1 MLAELAACSA
11 AYSTIKKAIQ
21 QGRELVDCGKSIGA
35 FVTAEEDLKEK
46 VEKKKNSVFTK
57 VLGKSGDDFEEFLAL
72 DKLKEQKRELESHMR
87 LYGRPG
93 LYDDWVAYQA
103 QMRRQ
108 RKEALRKAQREREEM
123 IETVTVVAGV
133 GIGAT
138 AAIGALIGLVWY
150 FKGF

>member
-11 AYSTIKKAIQ
+11 AYSTIKTAIQ
-21 QGRELVDCGKSIGA
+21 QGRELVDVGKSIGA
-35 FVTAEEDLKEK
+35 FVSAEEDLKAK

-57 VLGKSGDDFEEFLAL
+57 VLGKAGDDFEEFLAL
-72 DKLKEQKRELESHMR
+72 DKLKEQKKELESHMR

-108 RKEALRKAQREREEM
+108 RKEALRIKQKEQEELRELLTWGF
-123 IETVTVVAGV
+123 IIVFVWGGIAG
-133 GIGAT
+133 
-138 AAIGALIGLVWY
+138 LIYWW
-150 FKGF
+150 FFS

>member
-21 QGRELVDCGKSIGA
+21 QGRELVDVGKSIGA
-35 FVTAEEDLKEK
+35 FVSAEEDLKAK

-57 VLGKSGDDFEEFLAL
+57 VLVNAGDDFEEFLAL

-87 LYGRPG
+87 LYGRAG

-108 RKEALRKAQREREEM
+108 RKEALKIKQKEAEELREM
-123 IETVTVVAGV
+123 LTWVFIIVVLWG
-133 GIGAT
+133 GIGF
-138 AAIGALIGLVWY
+138 GAYWI
-150 FKGF
+150 FF